1 MDDDSLWVSSTQAAL
16 LLGVTI
22 RTVYRLVDD
31 GELTAYRFGR
41 VIRIKRSDVTTFI
54 ESCRI
59 EPGTLLHLH
68 DASLDGHAD
77 ISG

>member
-1 MDDDSLWVSSTQAAL
+1 M
-16 LLGVTI
+16 LGVTI

-31 GELTAYRFGR
+31 GALTAYRLGR
-41 VIRIKRSDVTTFI
+41 VIRIKRSDLAALI

-59 EPGTLLHLH
+59 EPDTPLHLH
-68 DASLDGHAD
+68 DTSLDGHND